1 MVLNAKKTCEV
12 TFQEEHT
19 VASKNQNT
27 RTPFCGKKFGNKCF
41 FMSAGTR
48 NLHFV
53 PSASVAPLV
62 AEHMSISLQPIQLT
76 YKVKWCIWKQFVY
89 ESLQN

>member
-27 RTPFCGKKFGNKCF
+27 CFPFCGKKENKLYF
-41 FMSAGTR
+41 KSAGTR

-62 AEHMSISLQPIQLT
+62 AEHMSISQQPVRLT
-76 YKVKWCIWKQFVY
+76 YKVNWCV
-89 ESLQN
+89 